1 MTRPRHKER
10 PSLFRRLL
18 YFVIVLIGGGGAG
31 VGGYAFQ
38 NHPLV
43 QSLLSAITGDSADGL
58 GAGATPD
65 GSLVTEVVDALKPR
79 ESFSQPGLFQVV
91 VAKVDLDQK
100 LFKPGHT
107 VDIQARVL
115 KLDPAGRSVT
125 LWDAKAFGSRLAVV
139 GKDELTAGW
148 PDRPFQIE
156 WNAGDQFV
164 LEVYDGR
171 TGLFIQPRRFTLARA
186 DQSTA
191 EFPLKSGDFPLEP
204 SQKSDSPVDPRTN
217 HVVLQSQRL
226 RDLRAAERSP
236 AEVAERPIVIK

>member
-1 MTRPRHKER
+1 MTKPRRKER
-10 PSLFRRLL
+10 ASLFRRVL

-38 NHPLV
+38 DHPLV
-43 QSLLSAITGDSADGL
+43 QSLLSMVTGNSAS
-58 GAGATPD
+58 GAGTTLD
-65 GSLVTEVVDALKPR
+65 GSLVTDVVDALKPR
-79 ESFSQPGLFQVV
+79 DAFSQPGLFQVT
-91 VAKVDLDQK
+91 VARVELDQK

-107 VDIQARVL
+107 VDIQARVI
-115 KLDPAGRSVT
+115 KLDPAGRGAT

-148 PDRPFQIE
+148 PDRPFQTE

-164 LEVYDGR
+164 LEVYDAR
-171 TGLFIQPRRFTLARA
+171 TGLFVQPRRFTLARA
-186 DQSTA
+186 DSAAA

-204 SQKSDSPVDPRTN
+204 AQKSDGPVDPRTN

-226 RDLRAAERSP
+226 RDLRAADQSP
-236 AEVAERPIVIK
+236 TQVAERPIVIK

>member
-1 MTRPRHKER
+1 MTKPRRKER
-10 PSLFRRLL
+10 ASLFRRML

-38 NHPLV
+38 DHPLV
-43 QSLLSAITGDSADGL
+43 QSLLSVVTGNSADG
-58 GAGATPD
+58 AGPAPES
-65 GSLVTEVVDALKPR
+65 SLVTEVVDALKPR
-79 ESFSQPGLFQVV
+79 ASFSQPGLFQVI
-91 VAKVDLDQK
+91 VAKVELDQK

-115 KLDPAGRSVT
+115 KLDPAGRSAT

-148 PDRPFQIE
+148 PNRPFQTE
-156 WNAGDQFV
+156 WNTGDQLV
-164 LEVYDGR
+164 LEVYDAR
-171 TGLFIQPRRFTLARA
+171 TGLFIQPRRFVLARA
-186 DQSTA
+186 DGSAA

-204 SQKSDSPVDPRTN
+204 AQNSDSPVDPRTN

-226 RDLRAAERSP
+226 RDLHSADESP
-236 AEVAERPIVIK
+236 TQVAERPIVIK